1 MYSDDRQARD
11 SGAYAIHGHGHS
23 GGRTGVLAPTGRGA
37 VGQGQGRVRGGL
49 VPGAIP
55 GAVRPTGPS
64 GHAAID
70 LEALLADAVRAPGG
84 CSVRFLP
91 ELERLVESLNSQARL
106 TTGGAAAV
114 VERLRTA
121 LTRPVQLRM
130 LRSAVPAIAHIEPAP
145 VFITGLP
152 GSGAGLLHNLLAE
165 HPAVDAP
172 TLWELAEPVA
182 RAAGPR
188 EFRALIG
195 RGRAAAEAGSQAL
208 HGRPAGLLRT
218 ATRPGGCSWLLGNAF
233 QSVAFALPWRVPGY
247 ADGLAAGS
255 MTEAYHFHREQ
266 LQAICHRIPGP
277 APLLRDPFHAGHLGD
292 LFDVYPSARVIVV
305 HHDPVRTVTATAGI
319 SHALRGAGSDGGD
332 PRETGREWTGRIERQ
347 LVAAEV
353 ARRSLPGGRILDVRH
368 ADLVGAP
375 TDEVRRV
382 LAFMGVEQV
391 PVVEGN
397 VAELA
402 ARTMRAANRSVPFRP
417 AEFGISR
424 GALAGRF
431 AFYRERYGL

>member
-1 MYSDDRQARD
+1 MYSDDRQARS
-11 SGAYAIHGHGHS
+11 SGASSYAPRGPGDHVAGTV
-23 GGRTGVLAPTGRGA
+23 TGVLA
-37 VGQGQGRVRGGL
+37 
-49 VPGAIP
+49 
-55 GAVRPTGPS
+55 GPS
-64 GHAAID
+64 GRATLD
-70 LEALLADAVRAPGG
+70 LEALLADARRAPGG

-91 ELERLVESLNSQARL
+91 ELERLVESLNSEAAL
-106 TTGGAAAV
+106 TTGGAATVAQ
-114 VERLRTA
+114 RLRTA

-145 VFITGLP
+145 VFVTGLP

-195 RGRAAAEAGSQAL
+195 RGRAEAEAGARAL
-208 HGRPAGLLRT
+208 HGRPAGLLRA

-233 QSVAFALPWRVPGY
+233 QSLTFALSWRVPGY
-247 ADGLAAGS
+247 ADRLMDGS

-266 LQAICHRIPGP
+266 LQALCHRIPGP
-277 APLLRDPFHAGHLGD
+277 APLLRDPFHAGHLGN
-292 LFDVYPSARVIVV
+292 LFEVYPNARVIVV
-305 HHDPVRTVTATAGI
+305 HHDPLRTVTATAGI
-319 SHALRGAGSDGGD
+319 SHALRGLGSARSD
-332 PRETGREWTGRIERQ
+332 PLETGREWTDRVERG
-347 LVAAEV
+347 LTAMEA
-353 ARRSLPGGRILDVRH
+353 ARRGVPRGRILDVRH

-375 TDEVRRV
+375 KGEVRRV

-397 VAELA
+397 VAALA
-402 ARTMRAANRSVPFRP
+402 ARTARAANRCVPFRP

-424 GALAGRF
+424 SALAGRF